1 MMQAA
6 ERLSSLLVTKSY
18 IKAEEHHIYSYC
30 FEVIFSGLAFWGSML
45 LFALLTS
52 TLLPTAL
59 YLASFCLFRH
69 VAGGYHAS
77 SHLRC
82 FMMSTICYVIF
93 FLGLVL
99 IPSHLYSLLSFVFIV
114 ISYVAFLT
122 LAPIDHENNPF
133 TTEQKLHLRQKLL
146 FLMLFFLLS
155 IAILCFLNYYSLV
168 FYLACG
174 CLQSG
179 TAILLAEKEKH
190 CKGGE
195 LNG

>member
-30 FEVIFSGLAFWGSML
+30 FEVIFSGLAFWGSMFI
-45 LFALLTS
+45 FALLTN

-59 YLASFCLFRH
+59 YLASFLLFRH
-69 VAGGYHAS
+69 TAGGYHAS

-99 IPSHLYSLLSFVFIV
+99 VPSHLYPLLSFFFIEPLSS
-114 ISYVAFLT
+114 IT
-122 LAPIDHENNPF
+122 PPI
-133 TTEQKLHLRQKLL
+133 
-146 FLMLFFLLS
+146 
-155 IAILCFLNYYSLV
+155 
-168 FYLACG
+168 
-174 CLQSG
+174 
-179 TAILLAEKEKH
+179 
-190 CKGGE
+190 
-195 LNG
+195 